1 MSPPAEPLRRL
12 PIPVRPFH
20 RETIGSF
27 LTRLAYTNDLRV
39 PHLLERTAIASREPR
54 EITLATDDH
63 LGWSPSTPHRI
74 AALTGRP
81 LSNLAVV
88 FPVTAEF
95 LAPAPTPAPSAAK
108 FLRACRYCA
117 AARNITSMIIVRARP
132 QDYLCIQHRLW
143 HHGIGDVDLTAI
155 PQLVGAQRRH
165 NRRVRTLLPA
175 AVAHAHQRAR
185 DIIGE
190 WLTEPWQPV
199 LIERWQRRLPLLHA
213 AGARHPSPQ
222 LNVVTH
228 PELLAVA
235 DLLLTAAHRHLNLEN
250 EAATRLGLPGRPQ
263 PGDPLTRR
271 LTQPA
276 EHPRRTKEASPAE
289 TKCRPASPAQPRGL
303 GGGHGQHHQDP
314 PRSHLH

>member
-1 MSPPAEPLRRL
+1 MGPPAEPLRRL

-27 LTRLAYTNDLRV
+27 LTRLAHTNDLRV
-39 PHLLERTAIASREPR
+39 PHLLELTAIASREPQ
-54 EITLATDDH
+54 EITPATDDH
-63 LGWSPSTPHRI
+63 HGWSPSTPHRI

-81 LSNLAVV
+81 LSNLAVA
-88 FPVTAEF
+88 FPVIAEF
-95 LAPAPTPAPSAAK
+95 LAPAPATPAPSAAK
-108 FLRACRYCA
+108 LLRACRYCA

-155 PQLVGAQRRH
+155 PQLVDAQRRH

-175 AVAHAHQRAR
+175 AIAQAHQQAR
-185 DIIGE
+185 DIIDE
-190 WLTEPWQPV
+190 WLTEPWQPA
-199 LIERWQRRLPLLHA
+199 LIEHWQQRLPVLHA

-235 DLLLTAAHRHLNLEN
+235 DLLLTAANRHLNLEN
-250 EAATRLGLPGRPQ
+250 EAAARLGIPYRPH
-263 PGDPLTRR
+263 PGDPLTHL

-276 EHPRRTKEASPAE
+276 GHTRRHQRS
-289 TKCRPASPAQPRGL
+289 QP
-303 GGGHGQHHQDP
+303 D
-314 PRSHLH
+314 